1 MFYPRTATCLLALLA
16 TPPIV
21 SSQAAVPNA
30 TTTHCRFMHFVG
42 FGQVDDA
49 FIVIRGV
56 LGPSSFFKNLRCV
69 DSAEDTVFM
78 NDAGEALTFPDRLTI
93 TLVIMG
99 PVPKNEFAQPKRLD
113 PEYMSGL
120 RFSANWKRGVE
131 MRRVKAFRELTGSE
145 SQPPDLAVPLN
156 VRQSWIYELVI
167 EDTDVPLTDHLILCI
182 FSPENKRLARLSAH
196 F

>member
-1 MFYPRTATCLLALLA
+1 MVYPRTATCLLALLA

-21 SSQAAVPNA
+21 SSQAMVPNA
-30 TTTHCRFMHFVG
+30 TTTHCRVVQFG
-42 FGQVDDA
+42 DFGQVDDA

-69 DSAEDTVFM
+69 DSAGNTVFM
-78 NDAGEALTFPDRLTI
+78 NETGEALTFPDRLTI

-113 PEYMSGL
+113 SKYMLGL
-120 RFSANWKRGVE
+120 CFSANWKRGVK
-131 MRRVKAFRELTGSE
+131 MRPVKAFRELTASE
-145 SQPPDLAVPLN
+145 SQPRDLAVSLN
-156 VRQSWIYELVI
+156 VRQSWIYEFVV
-167 EDTDVPLTDHLILCI
+167 EDTDVPLTDHLILCV